1 MKAAK
6 SLPLKGLARSEQV
19 NRFSSSIPGNV
30 GGGRWV
36 NCLLIREIPFSLAM
50 RLWDTYLAEGVRMK
64 EYLTYVL
71 AAFLLTWSADLKR
84 MDFQVRHCSVMSA
97 AFLCGTTI

>member
-1 MKAAK
+1 MA
-6 SLPLKGLARSEQV
+6 SQARRGIEQ
-19 NRFSSSIPGNV
+19 RKTR
-30 GGGRWV
+30 RWV

-84 MDFQVRHCSVMSA
+84 MDFQVWHSSVKPASPTIHAELLILPCS
-97 AFLCGTTI
+97 L

>member
-1 MKAAK
+1 M
-6 SLPLKGLARSEQV
+6 PQPEFQV
-19 NRFSSSIPGNV
+19 LC
-30 GGGRWV
+30 RWV

-84 MDFQVRHCSVMSA
+84 MDFQVRHRLLTFPSSP
-97 AFLCGTTI
+97 LCE